1 MITAWRI
8 VKRRY
13 AATAFD
19 GEGAR
24 LFGGRWTSPGVAVVY
39 IASSRSLAALEMA
52 VHLDRSTL
60 LSTFVLIPCKFDD
73 RLVLR
78 VPRRTLPVDWRRDPP
93 PPSLA
98 EIGDRWVKTAT
109 TAVLEVPSAV
119 IEAEWN
125 YLLNPA
131 HPDFAHIKVGDPES
145 FEFNPRL
152 LSS

>member
-1 MITAWRI
+1 VITAWRI
-8 VKRRY
+8 VKQRY
-13 AATAFD
+13 ASTAFD

-39 IASSRSLAALEMA
+39 LAASRSLAALEMA

-60 LSTFVLIPCKFDD
+60 LSTFVLIPCEFDD
-73 RLVLR
+73 RLVMR
-78 VPRRTLPVDWRRDPP
+78 VSRRTLPVDWRRDPP

-98 EIGDRWVKTAT
+98 EIGDAWVKAAT

-125 YLLNPA
+125 YLLNPK
-131 HPDFAHIKVGDPES
+131 HPDFAQIKIGDPET
-145 FEFNPRL
+145 FEFDPRL
-152 LSS
+152 IK